1 MGMNTTVTGM
11 DGTRQLIDTVTV
23 STPLV
28 GVSEADQ
35 ATCKALIDVWRRKYS
50 GNNTRIIYYD
60 AHNEFKNF
68 KVAIPDYL
76 GNKAKSCISWPA
88 KAVRSLADLSQ
99 YEGLQLDATDN
110 YGLKDLAE
118 ANQLDM
124 IVPQTIISA
133 YKHSCAFLTVFMDSD
148 NQIRI
153 IPRAAD
159 MSAGLWDRRTN
170 RLKAAMTVTDTDVK
184 GHVMGLNFWLPGYVY
199 ECVRSTPNGSF
210 SAAVRRQAYRG
221 VSVVP
226 LAYDPQLDRPFGRS
240 RISRTLMSLTDM
252 AFRTFV
258 RMEVG
263 AEFYAVP
270 RLWFLGL
277 DDEVSQSADRW
288 NSLISAINGVSR
300 DENGDVPSMQQ
311 VSQVS
316 MQPHSDM
323 LRTIALMAAS
333 ETDLPNSDLG
343 IISEN
348 PTSAEAMAEAERKL
362 SRTADRQNKLFSRNI
377 LNALLIGVALRDNLE
392 ATPTDSGARIIW
404 APTREVSDS
413 QRADYYSKLA
423 AVNQD
428 FAQSDIGLLKAGLSP
443 TDIEAYHVWQQAQQA
458 RERINQ
464 LIHGP
469 APSQPE
475 QEPSTENETDS
486 ERVEVGDNE
495 PTAEE
500 PTDIGRQSDAAPES
514 PRQSTPAVHQSAQP
528 AGNAGRQRG

>member
-1 MGMNTTVTGM
+1 MGINTTVTGM
-11 DGTRQLIDTVTV
+11 DGTSKLVDTITV

-28 GVSEADQ
+28 GVGDADQ
-35 ATCKALIDVWRRKYS
+35 PTCKALIDVWRRKYP
-50 GNNTRIIYYD
+50 GNKTRSIYYD

-99 YEGLQLDATDN
+99 YEGLQVDTADN

-118 ANQLDM
+118 SNQLDM

-159 MSAGLWDRRTN
+159 MSAGLWDRKAN

-184 GHVMGLNFWLPGYVY
+184 GHVMGINFWMPGYVY
-199 ECVRSTPNGSF
+199 ECTRDYPNGSF
-210 SAAVRRQAYRG
+210 TATVRRQSYQG

-333 ETDLPNSDLG
+333 ETDLPPSDLG
-343 IISEN
+343 IITEN

-362 SRTADRQNKLFSRNI
+362 SRTADRQNKLFARNI
-377 LNALLIGVALRDNLE
+377 MSALLVGVALRDNL
-392 ATPTDSGARIIW
+392 TDMPSDSGARVIW

-443 TDIEAYHVWQQAQQA
+443 ADIEAYHVWQQAQQA
-458 RERINQ
+458 RERISQ
-464 LIHGP
+464 LMQTP
-469 APSQPE
+469 AQPAE
-475 QEPSTENETDS
+475 QEPSEETENES
-486 ERVEVGDNE
+486 ERVEVGNDE
-495 PTAEE
+495 PSTEE
-500 PTDIGRQSDAAPES
+500 PTNTSSRPDAAAGS
-514 PRQSTPAVHQSAQP
+514 AGQSTPAVHKQP
-528 AGNAGRQRG
+528 PTVGNTGRQRG